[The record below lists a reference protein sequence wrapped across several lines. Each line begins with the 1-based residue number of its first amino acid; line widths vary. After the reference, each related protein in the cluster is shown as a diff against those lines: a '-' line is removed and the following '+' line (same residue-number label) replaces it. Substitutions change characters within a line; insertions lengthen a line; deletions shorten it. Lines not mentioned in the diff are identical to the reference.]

1 MFLNVPVYFFSFII
15 NVGVEL
21 IPYLLCALIL
31 LLRTFFSNSLFVI
44 HFLKSLSSKPSDLVI
59 PFKLDFNSDRV
70 LASLHFD

>member
-21 IPYLLCALIL
+21 IPYLLCAFIL
-31 LLRTFFSNSLFVI
+31 LLRTFFQNLYFL

-59 PFKLDFNSDRV
+59 PFKLDFNSFKV
-70 LASLHFD
+70 FALFHFD